1 MFLSAAYAQQKGIV
15 EGRVINGTDPSIIPR
30 SVELD
35 LVELGAGM
43 NIVKT
48 TTTDSSGRFRIEG
61 LPESGRL
68 IIRAIYKD
76 VNYHSQFNMD
86 ASGRAAVEIEVFEP
100 TTSLEGIKVESAG
113 IAFQIVGD
121 QLHSLE
127 TVTLKNTTQPPK
139 TLMHPE
145 GSYRFS
151 KPAGILEVPKIRVT
165 APGSRM
171 PVIQAALESADG
183 RSYYSQYPLKP
194 GETTFEVQRILP
206 YAGHKYVYT
215 GKTYYDIASMDIG
228 LSPADITLT
237 GTGLSKVSTDT
248 QQNFAIYRIT
258 SLKAG
263 SEISWTFSGG
273 TAAPVSNAAEAA
285 GESQIRALPESVG
298 RHALVLGPLMLMGL
312 VLVLWYGINRMP
324 TRTQPAGNSRIRDLK
339 DHREKLLNTIADLD
353 HRNEISALNR
363 QEYAMQLEEYKR
375 RLRRI
380 SLLLKM

>member
-1 MFLSAAYAQQKGIV
+1 MKTKMLPLILTWLMFLSAAYAQQKGIV

-68 IIRAIYKD
+68 MIRAIYKD
-76 VNYHSQFNMD
+76 VNYHSQFNID

-151 KPAGILEVPKIRVT
+151 KPAGILGFPKYESRPRVPECPLSRPRWRARTVEAITASIR
-165 APGSRM
+165 
-171 PVIQAALESADG
+171 
-183 RSYYSQYPLKP
+183 
-194 GETTFEVQRILP
+194 
-206 YAGHKYVYT
+206 
-215 GKTYYDIASMDIG
+215 
-228 LSPADITLT
+228 
-237 GTGLSKVSTDT
+237 
-248 QQNFAIYRIT
+248 
-258 SLKAG
+258 
-263 SEISWTFSGG
+263 
-273 TAAPVSNAAEAA
+273 
-285 GESQIRALPESVG
+285 
-298 RHALVLGPLMLMGL
+298 
-312 VLVLWYGINRMP
+312 
-324 TRTQPAGNSRIRDLK
+324 
-339 DHREKLLNTIADLD
+339 
-353 HRNEISALNR
+353 
-363 QEYAMQLEEYKR
+363 
-375 RLRRI
+375 
-380 SLLLKM
+380 

>member
-48 TTTDSSGRFRIEG
+48 TTTDSAGRFRMEG

-68 IIRAIYKD
+68 MIRAIYKD

-86 ASGRAAVEIEVFEP
+86 ASGRASVEIEVFEP
-100 TTSLEGIKVESAG
+100 TTSLEGIKVERAG

-127 TVTLKNTTQPPK
+127 TITIKNTTRPPK
-139 TLMHPE
+139 TVLNPE

-151 KPAGILEVPKIRVT
+151 KPDGILEVPKIRVT

-206 YAGHKYVYT
+206 YAGRKYVYT
-215 GKTYYDIASMDIG
+215 GKIYYDIASMDIG
-228 LSPADITLT
+228 LSPADIALD
-237 GTGLSKVSTDT
+237 GTGLSKVSADT
-248 QQNFAIYRIT
+248 RQNFSIYRIE

-273 TAAPVSNAAEAA
+273 TAVPADTAAEEA
-285 GESQIRALPESVG
+285 GEPQIKALPEAVG
-298 RHALVLGPLMLMGL
+298 RRARVLGPLMLMGL
-312 VLVLWYGINRMP
+312 VLALWYGVSRMQAQ
-324 TRTQPAGNSRIRDLK
+324 TGTAANSRIRDLK
-339 DHREKLLNTIADLD
+339 ALREKLLNAIAELD
-353 HRNEISALNR
+353 HRNEINTLDR
-363 QEYAMQLEEYKR
+363 QEYARQREEYKQ